1 MTGPPW
7 VAAALAAS
15 MILTAGYCVTRLAL
29 SWRHHRL
36 TDRQADLVHVL
47 MGVAM
52 AGMLVPRLRVFWSG
66 GWEVVFGIAVLLF
79 AWRMFGGAR
88 TRTGPGHP
96 RGDHAQHLLGC
107 VAMVYMLAAV
117 TSAAHAGA
125 GGAAPGVMSG
135 STAHVRT
142 LALILAVC
150 LLGCVVWTADR
161 MPSLARVAAL
171 SLARVA
177 APALASV
184 AAPSLASVAA
194 PSLARVAALAATD
207 TRAMALAPSGPGQ
220 VSAPLATPTRQRQGM
235 PLSPRLAAG
244 CEIVMGITMGYMLV
258 VML

>member
-7 VAAALAAS
+7 VADALAAS

-79 AWRMFGGAR
+79 AWRMFGGAG

-150 LLGCVVWTADR
+150 LLGYVVWTADR
-161 MPSLARVAAL
+161 MPSLAR
-171 SLARVA
+171 
-177 APALASV
+177 
-184 AAPSLASVAA
+184 VAA

-220 VSAPLATPTRQRQGM
+220 VSAPLGTPTRQRPGM